1 MGVVSATHERV
12 LDAIRS
18 VLPLEDL
25 PRLLWWVGTVRP
37 PALRKLE
44 ELGCDLGDA
53 MRVAGA
59 EFGEALARWADALAL
74 AQAKL
79 RASGDPLGPPPI
91 WAFWTLFSC
100 EGEPESPLSFLLRTT
115 VGYPI
120 DEEAGMPARTGGA
133 DA

>member
-1 MGVVSATHERV
+1 MSANYERV

-37 PALRKLE
+37 EALGRVE
-44 ELGCDLGDA
+44 ELGCQLGERMAEGDA
-53 MRVAGA
+53 GFEDALSRLT
-59 EFGEALARWADALAL
+59 EALVLANE
-74 AQAKL
+74 K
-79 RASGDPLGPPPI
+79 RKASGDPFGPRPI
-91 WAFWTLFSC
+91 WAFWTLFTRKS
-100 EGEPESPLSFLLRTT
+100 EPESPLSVLLREH
-115 VGYPI
+115 VGYPT